1 VTSTGY
7 FSTTSIFECATSK
20 RAARFYEAAVGALGL
35 TTTWSSDHG
44 VEIRELILSDDAP
57 PSGPVH
63 LAFRAGAREA
73 LDRFYAAA
81 LSFGGRDNGPPG
93 ERRYH
98 PGYYSAYVLDPDGNN
113 IEAVSTASPKRRLYR
128 ASSSIPE
135 RHGGRLDAIARVFRN
150 VPRAGEVRAP
160 LTALGWNRFGCDSS
174 LDERS

>member
-1 VTSTGY
+1 MGC

-81 LSFGGRDNGPPG
+81 LSFGTRRSLAKAPGRSSGRG
-93 ERRYH
+93 RTVS
-98 PGYYSAYVLDPDGNN
+98 SA
-113 IEAVSTASPKRRLYR
+113 ITR
-128 ASSSIPE
+128 
-135 RHGGRLDAIARVFRN
+135 
-150 VPRAGEVRAP
+150 
-160 LTALGWNRFGCDSS
+160 
-174 LDERS
+174 